1 MARIRRIGAAH
12 GEVDFV
18 EWHTNS
24 DTKVRVRFLSEVI
37 HMKTFIKLLFITF
50 VVGLIAAV
58 VASIVSKK
66 KLESMSDDEI
76 REYLGVKLAG
86 RVGDDQ
92 LVTIQDAVV
101 SGVRGKRPSVDHY
114 VEDVEDAMEDLDLVE
129 EAAASEVMAEESAQ
143 EALEAVDTAIE

>member
-1 MARIRRIGAAH
+1 
-12 GEVDFV
+12 
-18 EWHTNS
+18 
-24 DTKVRVRFLSEVI
+24 
-37 HMKTFIKLLFITF
+37 MKALFKLLFITF

-114 VEDVEDAMEDLDLVE
+114 IEDVEDAMEDLDRVEE
-129 EAAASEVMAEESAQ
+129 EAAAEAIAEESEQ
-143 EALEAVDTAIE
+143 DALEAVEAVTE

>member
-1 MARIRRIGAAH
+1 MKR
-12 GEVDFV
+12 FV
-18 EWHTNS
+18 
-24 DTKVRVRFLSEVI
+24 
-37 HMKTFIKLLFITF
+37 KLLFFAFI
-50 VVGLIAAV
+50 VGLVAAV

-114 VEDVEDAMEDLDLVE
+114 VEDVEEALDDLDLVE
-129 EAAASEVMAEESAQ
+129 EEAAAEIIAEESA
-143 EALEAVDTAIE
+143 EDTLETVESVPE

>member
-1 MARIRRIGAAH
+1 MKL
-12 GEVDFV
+12 FV
-18 EWHTNS
+18 
-24 DTKVRVRFLSEVI
+24 
-37 HMKTFIKLLFITF
+37 KLLFITF

-92 LVTIQDAVV
+92 LLTIQDAVV
-101 SGVRGKRPSVDHY
+101 TGVRGKRPSVDHY
-114 VEDVEDAMEDLDLVE
+114 VEDVEEAMDDLDLVE
-129 EAAASEVMAEESAQ
+129 NAVAAEVMAEESAQ
-143 EALEAVDTAIE
+143 DALEAVESTQE

>member
-1 MARIRRIGAAH
+1 
-12 GEVDFV
+12 
-18 EWHTNS
+18 
-24 DTKVRVRFLSEVI
+24 
-37 HMKTFIKLLFITF
+37 MKTFIKLLFITF

-114 VEDVEDAMEDLDLVE
+114 IEDVEDAIDDLDLVE
-129 EAAASEVMAEESAQ
+129 EEAAAEVMAEESAQ
-143 EALEAVDTAIE
+143 EALEAVEAVVE

>member
-1 MARIRRIGAAH
+1 MKL
-12 GEVDFV
+12 FV
-18 EWHTNS
+18 
-24 DTKVRVRFLSEVI
+24 
-37 HMKTFIKLLFITF
+37 KLLFMTF

-101 SGVRGKRPSVDHY
+101 TGVRGKRPSVDHY
-114 VEDVEDAMEDLDLVE
+114 VEDVEEAMDDLDLVE
-129 EAAASEVMAEESAQ
+129 NAAAAEVIAEESAQ
-143 EALEAVDTAIE
+143 DALEAVESTQE

>member
-1 MARIRRIGAAH
+1 
-12 GEVDFV
+12 
-18 EWHTNS
+18 
-24 DTKVRVRFLSEVI
+24 
-37 HMKTFIKLLFITF
+37 MKTFIKLLFITF

-114 VEDVEDAMEDLDLVE
+114 IEDVEDAMDDLDLVE
-129 EAAASEVMAEESAQ
+129 ETAEAEVMAEESAQ
-143 EALEAVDTAIE
+143 DTLEAVEAAVE

>member
-1 MARIRRIGAAH
+1 MKL
-12 GEVDFV
+12 FV
-18 EWHTNS
+18 
-24 DTKVRVRFLSEVI
+24 
-37 HMKTFIKLLFITF
+37 KLLFMTF

-101 SGVRGKRPSVDHY
+101 TGVRGKRPSVDHY
-114 VEDVEDAMEDLDLVE
+114 VEDVEEAMDDLDLVE
-129 EAAASEVMAEESAQ
+129 NAAAAEVMAEESAQ
-143 EALEAVDTAIE
+143 DALEAVESTQE

>member
-1 MARIRRIGAAH
+1 
-12 GEVDFV
+12 
-18 EWHTNS
+18 
-24 DTKVRVRFLSEVI
+24 
-37 HMKTFIKLLFITF
+37 MKTFIKLLFITF
-50 VVGLIAAV
+50 VVGLIAAI

-92 LVTIQDAVV
+92 LVTIQNAVV

-114 VEDVEDAMEDLDLVE
+114 IEDVEDAMDDLDLVE
-129 EAAASEVMAEESAQ
+129 EAAAAEVVAEESAQ
-143 EALEAVDTAIE
+143 ETLEAVEAVVE

>member
-1 MARIRRIGAAH
+1 
-12 GEVDFV
+12 
-18 EWHTNS
+18 
-24 DTKVRVRFLSEVI
+24 
-37 HMKTFIKLLFITF
+37 MKTFIKLLFIAF

-76 REYLGVKLAG
+76 REYLGIKLAG

-114 VEDVEDAMEDLDLVE
+114 IEDVEDAMDDLDLVE
-129 EAAASEVMAEESAQ
+129 EAAAAEVMAEESA
-143 EALEAVDTAIE
+143 EETLEAVE

>member
-1 MARIRRIGAAH
+1 MKL
-12 GEVDFV
+12 FV
-18 EWHTNS
+18 
-24 DTKVRVRFLSEVI
+24 
-37 HMKTFIKLLFITF
+37 KLLFMTV

-101 SGVRGKRPSVDHY
+101 TGVRGKRPSVDHY
-114 VEDVEDAMEDLDLVE
+114 VEDVEEAMDDLDLVE
-129 EAAASEVMAEESAQ
+129 NAAAAEVMAEESAQ
-143 EALEAVDTAIE
+143 DALEAVESTQE